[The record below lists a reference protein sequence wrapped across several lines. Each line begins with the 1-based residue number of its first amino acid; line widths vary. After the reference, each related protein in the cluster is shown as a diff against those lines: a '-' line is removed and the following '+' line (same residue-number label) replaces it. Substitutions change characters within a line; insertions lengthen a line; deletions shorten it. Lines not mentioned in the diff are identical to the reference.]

1 MRLFVDCDDTLIL
14 YDSEGCGPTAGV
26 HPYGFV
32 RNEPYR
38 INEPLV
44 AFVKA
49 FCAKYPDAL
58 ITIWSGG
65 GDQYAAQVA
74 KEVGLGEI
82 GALYVIKDRTTFALV
97 GEDDIVVDDQELR
110 MPHLAEGW
118 HPVSPGF
125 FDNKD
130 NWGL

>member
-14 YDSEGCGPTAGV
+14 YNSEGEV

-32 RNEPYR
+32 RDTPYHVNES
-38 INEPLV
+38 LV
-44 AFVKA
+44 AFIKA
-49 FCAKYPDAL
+49 FYAKYPEAL

-65 GDQYAAQVA
+65 GDQYATQVA
-74 KEVGLGEI
+74 KEVGLDEI
-82 GALYVIKDRTTFALV
+82 DALCIIKDRTTFPLV
-97 GEDDIVVDDQELR
+97 AEDDIVVDDQELKVAATVT
-110 MPHLAEGW
+110 P
-118 HPVSPGF
+118 PDF

>member
-14 YDSEGCGPTAGV
+14 YDSEGEV

-32 RNEPYR
+32 RDEPYR
-38 INEPLV
+38 INDTLV

-49 FCAKYPDAL
+49 FYAKYPNAL

-82 GALYVIKDRTTFALV
+82 DALCIIKDRATFSLV
-97 GEDDIVVDDQELR
+97 GEDDIVVDDQELGVVATVT
-110 MPHLAEGW
+110 P
-118 HPVSPGF
+118 PDY

>member
-1 MRLFVDCDDTLIL
+1 MRLFVDCDDTLL
-14 YDSEGCGPTAGV
+14 LFGYPDDDPDSVT
-26 HPYGFV
+26 PYGFWRDV
-32 RNEPYR
+32 PYT

-44 AFVKA
+44 AFIRA
-49 FCAKYPDAL
+49 FYAKYPNAL

-82 GALYVIKDRTTFALV
+82 DALCIIKDRTTFSLV
-97 GEDDIVVDDQELR
+97 GEDDIVVDDQELKVAATVT
-110 MPHLAEGW
+110 P
-118 HPVSPGF
+118 PDY

>member
-14 YDSEGCGPTAGV
+14 YDSEGEV

-32 RNEPYR
+32 RDEPYR
-38 INEPLV
+38 INDTLV

-49 FCAKYPDAL
+49 FYAKYPDAL

-82 GALYVIKDRTTFALV
+82 DALCIIKDRTTFSLV
-97 GEDDIVVDDQELR
+97 GEDDIVVDDQELEVAATVT
-110 MPHLAEGW
+110 P
-118 HPVSPGF
+118 PDF

>member
-14 YDSEGCGPTAGV
+14 YDSEGEV

-32 RNEPYR
+32 RDEPYR
-38 INEPLV
+38 INDTLV

-49 FCAKYPDAL
+49 FYAKYPNAL

-82 GALYVIKDRTTFALV
+82 DALCIIKDRTTFSLV
-97 GEDDIVVDDQELR
+97 GEDDIVVDDQKLR
-110 MPHLAEGW
+110 VAATVTP
-118 HPVSPGF
+118 PDF